1 MLVVDSGG
9 HIWKKGIDCFFD
21 IHYENNS
28 LVIPSLDMRWSSL
41 LPSDI
46 FLGIGSTLVTVS
58 VLEFICAQSPHSMK
72 GLLFGVFFC
81 IRGIFQSISSI
92 ALFSFTSRVI
102 WGNHNPSPISCLS
115 GYFIFTVI
123 AAVFGLILLS
133 ELAMRYQYR
142 QLDDRPYD
150 QHFLF

>member
-9 HIWKKGIDCFFD
+9 HIWKKGINCFFD

-28 LVIPSLDMRWSSL
+28 LIIPSLDMHWSSL

-102 WGNHNPSPISCLS
+102 W
-115 GYFIFTVI
+115 VI
-123 AAVFGLILLS
+123 TIHHLLAVFLATSFLLLLLQCLVLS
-133 ELAMRYQYR
+133 FIRTSHEVPVQTIR
-142 QLDDRPYD
+142 
-150 QHFLF
+150 